1 MSQLS
6 QRPDQPE
13 NNNATISKGFIL
25 MQTCASIPIHDAN
38 GNNTKSLEH
47 QYHLRYHTP
56 ANVWRDTMPLGNG
69 KLGAMVYGHTG
80 IERIQLND
88 DSLWYGGA
96 MDRNNTSLKE
106 ALPEIRRL
114 VLSGD
119 IHRAEELIMQNMA
132 GTPSCM
138 RHYSTLGTLNLALN
152 RHLPFMMGWMPE
164 SNDAQDYQSDL
175 DLMTGILTVAHTQNG
190 VRYRREMFISHAFNV
205 LCCRLTASV
214 PKAIQLDIM
223 MTRVPLSESVVE
235 DDRRPGRKVGGGWG
249 TLFADSV
256 RTADDHTLLL
266 QGHDAET
273 AFASATR
280 VICDGALLNPQT
292 QLLARDC
299 GEVVLYLASS
309 TSNRSSDPASAVLAI
324 LDAAQESG
332 YEAIK
337 TAHIG
342 DFSSLMNR
350 STLDLGPAPDET
362 TDVRL
367 AKAASG
373 ERDPSL
379 AALYYQFGRYLIVS
393 GGRQDSSALNLQG
406 IWNADFMP
414 MWDSKYT
421 ININLQMN
429 YWPVETCNLP
439 ELHLPLMDLLK
450 TMQSPG
456 RKTAA
461 EMYGM
466 RGMVCHHNTDYY
478 GDCAPQDL
486 YMAAM
491 PWVTGSAWLGLHVWE
506 HYLYTGDEAVLR
518 EMYPIL
524 KDMAV
529 FYEDYLLDVNGKLL
543 TCPSVSPENRYLLP
557 DGSDTPVCASPA
569 MDNQILREFFGACI
583 RISRLLKIDTD
594 RIAVW
599 QDIIDRLSQ
608 DQIGSKGQL
617 LEWDREY
624 PELTPGM
631 ATFRTCSDAIPGKSI
646 NWRDTPDLMRAV
658 SRSLAIRKEHGS
670 GKEHWPLAW
679 FINLH
684 ARLMDREA
692 VDEEIHRM
700 IAHSTVRNLLNATF
714 VFQIDGNLGATAGIA
729 ECLLQSHI
737 ALHLLP
743 SLPISWRDGSVTGLR
758 ARGGCEVDME
768 WRDGRLTK
776 ATIKP
781 QKDGQVS
788 VIGET
793 LHVECEGKTIAAET
807 TALGFDFPG
816 KRGKIYTLKPLSA
829 G

>member
-1 MSQLS
+1 LDHSS
-6 QRPDQPE
+6 
-13 NNNATISKGFIL
+13 
-25 MQTCASIPIHDAN
+25 
-38 GNNTKSLEH
+38 
-47 QYHLRYHTP
+47 HLRYKTP
-56 ANVWRDTMPLGNG
+56 ASAWRDAMPLGNG

-80 IERIQLND
+80 IERVQLND

-96 MDRNNTSLKE
+96 MDRNNASLKE

-152 RHLPFMMGWMPE
+152 RHLPFLMGWLPE

-175 DLMTGILTVAHTQNG
+175 DLMTGVVTITHTQQG
-190 VRYRREMFISHAFNV
+190 VQYRREMFVSHDFNV
-205 LCCRLTASV
+205 LCYRLTSSV

-223 MTRVPLSESVVE
+223 LNRVPLSESVVE
-235 DDRRPGRKVGGGWG
+235 DDRRPGHKVGGGWG
-249 TLFADSV
+249 TLFADSI
-256 RTADDHTLLL
+256 RTADDDTLIM
-266 QGHDAET
+266 QGRDAET
-273 AFASATR
+273 AFACATR
-280 VICDGALLNPQT
+280 VICDGVLLNPQT

-309 TSNRSSDPASAVLAI
+309 TSNRDHDPLRAVTQI
-324 LDAAQESG
+324 LDKAQDTG
-332 YEAIK
+332 YETIK
-337 TAHIG
+337 TVHIG

-350 STLDLGPAPDET
+350 STLDLGPAPDDP

-367 AKAASG
+367 ARAASG

-379 AALYYQFGRYLIVS
+379 AALYYQLGRYLIVS
-393 GGRQDSSALNLQG
+393 GGRCGSSALNLQG

-439 ELHLPLMDLLK
+439 ELHIPLMDLLK
-450 TMQSPG
+450 TMQAPG
-456 RKTAA
+456 RRTA
-461 EMYGM
+461 EVMYGM

-506 HYLYTGDEAVLR
+506 HYLYTGDEGILR
-518 EMYPIL
+518 EMFPIL

-529 FYEDYLLDVNGKLL
+529 FYEDFLLDVNGKLL

-557 DGSDTPVCASPA
+557 DGSDTPVCAAPA
-569 MDNQILREFFGACI
+569 MDNQILREFLGACI
-583 RISRLLKIDTD
+583 RISRLLQMDTD
-594 RIAVW
+594 RIPVW
-599 QDIIDRLSQ
+599 QDIIDRLPQ
-608 DQIGSKGQL
+608 DKIGSQGQL
-617 LEWDREY
+617 LEWDQEY
-624 PELTPGM
+624 SELTPGM
-631 ATFRTCSDAIPGKSI
+631 GHVSHLFGCYPGQSI

-658 SRSLAIRKEHGS
+658 SKSLEIRRAHGS

-700 IAHSTVRNLLNATF
+700 IAHSTVRNLLNATL

-729 ECLLQSHI
+729 ECLLQSHV

-743 SLPISWRDGSVTGLR
+743 SLPVSWRDGSVTGLR
-758 ARGGCEVDME
+758 ARGGYEVDME
-768 WRDGRLTK
+768 WRDGRLTQ
-776 ATIKP
+776 AIIKP

-788 VIGET
+788 VVGET
-793 LHVECEGKTIAAET
+793 LHVECEGEMIATKT
-807 TALGFDFPG
+807 TAMGFDFPG
-816 KRGKIYTLKPLSA
+816 KRGTLYTLKPLSA
-829 G
+829 R